1 MARGRKSTDK
11 SNVIPLTKDGRDL
24 GPEARKRE
32 AVDLAASLK
41 PSGMPADVAAFWDDV
56 APALAERNRLD
67 PLFVWSLVE
76 LCHCLAKMAEYR
88 AFFKS
93 HERIEFGDKV
103 VTQPVGETY
112 EVTGRNGKQM
122 KSRPEVAQFNETRRT
137 ALRLFAE
144 FGMTPSAARAL
155 NSAVG
160 QGDFFDDFDDFAS
173 NRVT

>member
-1 MARGRKSTDK
+1 MARGRKPTDK

-41 PSGMPADVAAFWDDV
+41 PSGMPDDVAAFWDDV
-56 APALAERNRLD
+56 AVALAEKNRLD
-67 PLFVWSLVE
+67 PLFVWSVVE

-88 AFFKS
+88 DAF
-93 HERIEFGDKV
+93 RAL
-103 VTQPVGETY
+103 GETY
-112 EVTGRNGKQM
+112 EVFGRNGKQM

-160 QGDFFDDFDDFAS
+160 QGDLFDDFDDFAS